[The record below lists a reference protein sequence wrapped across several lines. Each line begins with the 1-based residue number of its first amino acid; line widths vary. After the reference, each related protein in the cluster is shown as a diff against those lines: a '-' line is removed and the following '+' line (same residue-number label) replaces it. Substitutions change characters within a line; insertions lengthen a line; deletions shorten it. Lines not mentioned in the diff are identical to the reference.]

1 MIPKVL
7 KIGPQGRSPQVGV
20 GWSSL
25 VEEGCKLEAWTI
37 STHSSKG
44 TGTVQA
50 INHTQALEAKLASKS
65 PTCHSYL
72 I

>member
-1 MIPKVL
+1 MV
-7 KIGPQGRSPQVGV
+7 V